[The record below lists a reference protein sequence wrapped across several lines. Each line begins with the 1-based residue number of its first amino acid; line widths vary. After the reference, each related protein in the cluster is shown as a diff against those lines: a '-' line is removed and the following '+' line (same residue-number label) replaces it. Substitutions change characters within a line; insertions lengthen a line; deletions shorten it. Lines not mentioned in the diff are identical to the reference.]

1 MRGLATLA
9 AMDADKKKSLAAIS
23 SVVWSALLTLM
34 KFIVGLITGS
44 LGMLSEALHSGLDLL
59 AALGTLFAVRIA
71 ARPADDDHPY
81 GHGKIENLTALG
93 ETLLLLATAA
103 WVITEAIERL
113 LNPESLH
120 VETSVWAF
128 VVIIV
133 SLVVDINRSAMLR
146 RVAKE
151 TKSAALE
158 ADAAHFATD
167 IWSSFAV
174 LLGITGAAIAGM
186 TVQDSW
192 LHWLLM
198 RADVFA
204 SLIVALLILH
214 VCKELGMQ
222 AINNLMDKADGETAG
237 KIRELMKERMP
248 AYPLISLR
256 VREVGNRA
264 YADMCVGAPRELH
277 VDTAH
282 EIADAIEALL
292 SGAIPGVETMVHIQP
307 MELEDLTPNM
317 LVRQIAL
324 AHRFGV
330 HGLVLHDTP
339 EGLIVFTDLE
349 LPGDAVMGA
358 WSVPIQAFR
367 SEVRRRLNA
376 ARVVV
381 HVEPDVRE
389 LKHYSEPL
397 PPEAEWKDRVRK
409 AMIELSAPLPD
420 AIDTYCRGDQR
431 LCIVSIPAE
440 NALNVSESHLR
451 LKQLED
457 KLSRLLPN
465 TARFIVA
472 YS

>member
-1 MRGLATLA
+1 
-9 AMDADKKKSLAAIS
+9 MDADKKKSLAAIS
-23 SVVWSALLTLM
+23 SVIWSALLTVM

-93 ETLLLLATAA
+93 ETLLLLVTAG

-113 LNPESLH
+113 MNPESLH

-128 VVIIV
+128 IVIAV
-133 SLVVDINRSAMLR
+133 SLVVDVNRAAMLR

-167 IWSSFAV
+167 IWSSAAV
-174 LLGITGAAIAGM
+174 LLGITGAALAGM
-186 TVQDSW
+186 TVEGSW

-214 VCKELGMQ
+214 ICKDLGMQ
-222 AINNLMDKADGETAG
+222 AINNLMDKANGEAAG
-237 KIRELMKERMP
+237 KIRELMKDRMP

-264 YADMCVGAPRELH
+264 YADMCVGAPKELH

-292 SGAIPGVETMVHIQP
+292 ADSIPGLETMVHIQP
-307 MELEDLTPNM
+307 MELENLTPNM

-367 SEVRRRLNA
+367 SEVRRRLQA

-389 LKHYSEPL
+389 LRHYPAEL
-397 PPEAEWKDRVRK
+397 PPSEVWKERVRRV
-409 AMIELSAPLPD
+409 MIEIGAPLPD
-420 AIDTYCRGDQR
+420 TIDTYCCDDRR

-440 NALNVSESHLR
+440 PRLNVSESHLR
-451 LKQLED
+451 LKQLEE
-457 KLSRLLPN
+457 KLSARLPD